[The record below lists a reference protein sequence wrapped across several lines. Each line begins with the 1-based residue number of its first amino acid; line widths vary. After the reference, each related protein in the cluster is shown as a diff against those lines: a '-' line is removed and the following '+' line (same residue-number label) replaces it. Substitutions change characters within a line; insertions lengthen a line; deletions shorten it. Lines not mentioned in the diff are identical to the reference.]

1 LKKICLITTSQ
12 PSVNPRL
19 VKEADSFAESGYD
32 VTVLYCYVADW
43 AQQLDIP
50 ILARAKWKYL
60 QIGGKNKFEIKY
72 QTSRLLF
79 AFYRFVNE
87 KISSSFFLEKAH
99 ARCYKKMLR
108 YSLGLKADWYIGHNP
123 GAMAIAAKAAT
134 SLKALAGFDF
144 EDYHRGEFVN
154 TNSPILKRQM
164 LIENKY
170 IDSFY
175 YLSAASI
182 LIKYK
187 IEKDFSN
194 FKGLFITILNCFS
207 KREVYNIKAREDDS
221 ILHLFWFSQ
230 HVNKNRGLEIVCE
243 ALKQINDYNIH
254 ITFAGNCNE
263 EMKNYLFNAMIGLEK
278 NIHFSGLIESDKLI
292 SFSSQF
298 DIGLALEP
306 NFSENNDIAL
316 SNKIFTYLLAGNALI
331 ISETSMQKIFNEE
344 YGVGKSFPINNK
356 EILIECIKY
365 FRNRSNLVQQK
376 EYNYQL
382 AKEKL
387 NWEVES
393 KKLLALIN

>member
-1 LKKICLITTSQ
+1 
-12 PSVNPRL
+12 L
-19 VKEADSFAESGYD
+19 VKEADAFAEAGYD

-50 ILARAKWKYL
+50 ILASAKWKYL

-72 QTSRLLF
+72 QKSRFLF
-79 AFYRFVNE
+79 ACYRFINE
-87 KISSSFFLEKAH
+87 KISSSYFLEKAH
-99 ARCYKKMLR
+99 ARCYKKLLT

-123 GAMAIAAKAAT
+123 GSMAIAAKAAS

-144 EDYHRGEFVN
+144 EDYHRGEFAN
-154 TNSPILKRQM
+154 KDSRILKRQI

-170 IDSFY
+170 INSFY

-182 LIKYK
+182 LIKHK

-194 FKGLFITILNCFS
+194 FNGFFITLLNCFS
-207 KREVYNIKAREDDS
+207 NRELRNTKARENDNRLD
-221 ILHLFWFSQ
+221 LFWFSQ

-243 ALKQINDYNIH
+243 ALKQINDNSIH
-254 ITFAGNCNE
+254 ITFAGNCTE
-263 EMKNYLFNAMIGLEK
+263 EMKNYLINAMMGLEK
-278 NIHFSGLIESDKLI
+278 NIHFSGLIQSDKLI

-306 NFSENNDIAL
+306 SFSENNDIAL
-316 SNKIFTYLLAGNALI
+316 SNKIFTYLQAGNALI
-331 ISETSMQKIFNEE
+331 ISETSMQKIFNDE
-344 YGVGKSFPINNK
+344 YCVGKSFPINDK
-356 EILIECIKY
+356 EILKECIKY
-365 FRNRSNLVQQK
+365 FKNKNNLSQQK

-393 KKLLALIN
+393 EKLLAFIN